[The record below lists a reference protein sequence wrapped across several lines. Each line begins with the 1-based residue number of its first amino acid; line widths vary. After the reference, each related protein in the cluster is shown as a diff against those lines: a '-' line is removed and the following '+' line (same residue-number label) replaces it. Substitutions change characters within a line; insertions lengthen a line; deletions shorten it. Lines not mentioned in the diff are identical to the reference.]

1 MSHTLVLMVGLDR
14 TLAETRSKVLQH
26 AGYTV
31 ECAFSF
37 TQAIDRFLAGDFDLV
52 LLCHSI
58 PAESRERLTRRL
70 REHTSRTPIITVAAF
85 MGQRDPFA
93 DATIDNDPAE
103 LITGL
108 QEIVRRTGND
118 SHRHKPH
125 C

>member
-1 MSHTLVLMVGLDR
+1 MRHTLVLIVGRDR
-14 TLAETRSKVLQH
+14 ILAETRSKVLQQ

-31 ECAFSF
+31 ECAFSLK
-37 TQAIDRFLAGDFDLV
+37 QAIEKFLAGDFDIV

-58 PAESRERLTRRL
+58 SAEGRERVARRL
-70 REHTSRTPIITVAAF
+70 REYTSRTPIVTVAAF
-85 MGQRDPFA
+85 MGQHDPFA

-108 QEIVRRTGND
+108 QEIVSRKRDD
-118 SHRHKPH
+118 SPRDKQH